1 MGEHVQVGP
10 SKSQRNTIRV
20 LHVKAKSMPELNGYS
35 IRGHE
40 IIRAQLKSGDVYPTC
55 ITSPFYPSIKTMQI
69 DSEIE
74 GVRYTRSLPFDES
87 KISASRRNFL
97 RRELVGSRFGSTS
110 ANSEFIRSFI
120 RIATYPARM
129 FLAIVGE
136 RIRSRYFQKCI
147 EEEIS
152 ETGAD
157 IVHAHTPYKVGIPAL
172 RAARKK
178 GKKFVYEVRGIWEES
193 AIARGKFSKW
203 GARYWRFRFGEN
215 RVIRSADRIFCINEL
230 IKDDLISRGVDRNLI
245 TVILNGAR
253 ESMLSEG
260 HQNQRGEIGG
270 EEEILLESIKKARV
284 GAKIVGYIGS
294 VQRYEGLDLL
304 ANAVKKIIDQG
315 EDAHLLLIS
324 NTGIEEDLRRY
335 LRTIGMEEYSTFC
348 GPISR
353 EVIPRFYREIDVI
366 VIPRVGNSRMAEL
379 VTPLKPLEPIA
390 LGVPLI
396 VSDAPAMMEVVS
408 HDTATIFESGNVNDL
423 VDKIRYILLNQENAI
438 EKSEKGKKWLAENA
452 TWEILARKTIVEY
465 RNLLDY

>member
-1 MGEHVQVGP
+1 
-10 SKSQRNTIRV
+10 
-20 LHVKAKSMPELNGYS
+20 
-35 IRGHE
+35 
-40 IIRAQLKSGDVYPTC
+40 
-55 ITSPFYPSIKTMQI
+55 
-69 DSEIE
+69 
-74 GVRYTRSLPFDES
+74 
-87 KISASRRNFL
+87 
-97 RRELVGSRFGSTS
+97 
-110 ANSEFIRSFI
+110 
-120 RIATYPARM
+120 M

-215 RVIRSADRIFCINEL
+215 RVIRSADRIFCGNEL
-230 IKDDLISRGVDRNLI
+230 IKDDLII
-245 TVILNGAR
+245 A
-253 ESMLSEG
+253 
-260 HQNQRGEIGG
+260 
-270 EEEILLESIKKARV
+270 ESIGSNNCNFELGADLCCLRHQTKEEKLGGRRPSGINKESWV

-294 VQRYEGLDLL
+294 VRYEGLDLL

-315 EDAHLLLIS
+315 VDAHLLLIS

-408 HDTATIFESGNVNDL
+408 HDTATIFESGNV
-423 VDKIRYILLNQENAI
+423 
-438 EKSEKGKKWLAENA
+438 
-452 TWEILARKTIVEY
+452 
-465 RNLLDY
+465 